1 MLVFNQAIAG
11 KTEYIRHNN
20 PTRIILPDQDVQK
33 LIKDSEYP
41 QRPRIDVP
49 LYNYDPNISSLI
61 KGAFN
66 CLQSAADEFEKGNVR
81 GILDFVLRRL

>member
-1 MLVFNQAIAG
+1 MNL
-11 KTEYIRHNN
+11 K
-20 PTRIILPDQDVQK
+20 IILPDQDIQK

-41 QRPRIDVP
+41 QRLRIDVP
-49 LYNYDPNISSLI
+49 LYNYDPNISGLI

-81 GILDFVLRRL
+81 GVLIDVRNAVTNHLTEILKIKKQK